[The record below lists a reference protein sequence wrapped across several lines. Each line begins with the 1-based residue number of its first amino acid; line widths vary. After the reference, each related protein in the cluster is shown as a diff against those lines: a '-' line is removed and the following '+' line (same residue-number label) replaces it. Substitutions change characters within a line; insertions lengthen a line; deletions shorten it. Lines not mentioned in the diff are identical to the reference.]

1 MAPYLSVF
9 GRSLQ
14 AYPLFL
20 LIGVTAGLW
29 LAARQARRLGLDA
42 DHVYN
47 LGFYALLATVVG
59 ARLAF
64 VVQNWP
70 AYRDAPLSALSLTTT
85 AFAWPEG
92 VAIGLVAALIYGL
105 RVRLPLGRTLDA
117 LAPGLALA
125 MAIERL
131 GAFLGGINF
140 GEPTTLPW
148 GVAMW
153 GEVRH
158 PVQLYEMLALLAIL
172 AVLLWVQDRRSF
184 DGSAEL
190 AEVELRT
197 TSFDGYT
204 FVLFVALYAGS
215 RLLLDAFRADAT
227 LISGG
232 LRAAQLVALGVMLAA
247 IWYLY
252 HRRFPTSPG
261 G

>member
-1 MAPYLSVF
+1 MSPYLSIF
-9 GRSLQ
+9 GFNLQ
-14 AYPLFL
+14 AYPLSL

-64 VVQNWP
+64 VVGNWS
-70 AYRDAPLSALSLTTT
+70 AYRDAPLSALSPTTS

-92 VAIGLVAALIYGL
+92 VAIGLLVALIYGL
-105 RVRLPLGRTLDA
+105 RTRLPLGLTLDA
-117 LAPGLALA
+117 FAPGLALA

-148 GVAMW
+148 GVFMW

-158 PVQLYEMLALLAIL
+158 PAQIYEMLALLAIL
-172 AVLLWVQDRRSF
+172 AVLLWQQGRRSF
-184 DGSAEL
+184 DKP
-190 AEVELRT
+190 RT
-197 TSFDGYT
+197 TPFDGYT

-215 RLLLDAFRADAT
+215 RLFLEAFRADAS
-227 LISGG
+227 LITGG
-232 LRAAQLVALGVMLAA
+232 LRAAQLVALAVLLGAV
-247 IWYLY
+247 WYLY
-252 HRRFPTSPG
+252 RRRFSAPPDD
-261 G
+261 

>member
-1 MAPYLSVF
+1 MAPYLSIF
-9 GRSLQ
+9 GFSIQ

-20 LIGVTAGLW
+20 LIAVGAGLW

-47 LGFYALLATVVG
+47 LGFYTLLATVIG

-64 VVQNWP
+64 VIGNWS
-70 AYRDAPLSALSLTTT
+70 AYRDAPLSALSPTTT

-92 VAIGLVAALIYGL
+92 AVVGAIVALIYWL
-105 RVRLPLGRTLDA
+105 RYRLPVGLTLDA
-117 LAPGLALA
+117 IAPGLALA

-140 GEPTTLPW
+140 GQPTGLPW
-148 GVAMW
+148 GVFMW

-158 PVQLYEMLALLAIL
+158 PVQIYEMLALLVIL
-172 AVLLWVQDRRSF
+172 AVLLWQQERRP
-184 DGSAEL
+184 
-190 AEVELRT
+190 
-197 TSFDGYT
+197 FDGYI

-215 RLLLDAFRADAT
+215 RLFLEAFRADAA

-232 LRAAQLVALGVMLAA
+232 LRAVQVIALGVLLVAV
-247 IWYLY
+247 WFLY
-252 HRRFPTSPG
+252 RRRFSATSDA
-261 G
+261 

>member
-1 MAPYLSVF
+1 MAPYLSIF
-9 GRSLQ
+9 GFSIQ

-20 LIGVTAGLW
+20 LIAVMAGLW

-47 LGFYALLATVVG
+47 LGFYTLLATLIG

-64 VVQNWP
+64 VIENWS
-70 AYRDAPLSALSLTTT
+70 AYRDAPLSALSPTTT

-92 VAIGLVAALIYGL
+92 AVVGAIVALIYWL
-105 RVRLPLGRTLDA
+105 RYRLPVGLTLDA
-117 LAPGLALA
+117 IAPGLVLA

-140 GEPTTLPW
+140 GETTDLPW
-148 GVAMW
+148 GVFMW

-158 PVQLYEMLALLAIL
+158 PVQIYEMLALLLIL
-172 AVLLWVQDRRSF
+172 AVLLWQQGHR
-184 DGSAEL
+184 L
-190 AEVELRT
+190 
-197 TSFDGYT
+197 FDGYT

-215 RLLLDAFRADAT
+215 RLFLEAFRADAP

-232 LRAAQLVALGVMLAA
+232 LRAVQVIALGVLLATV
-247 IWYLY
+247 WYLY
-252 HRRFPTSPG
+252 HRHFSATESVSQVKG
-261 G
+261 